1 MRVGES
7 STLNFY
13 SIFSRIFIPFLPP
26 YFSRARVHYAGARR
40 KILQKYKISQNL
52 LLPCALLDNFI
63 SNYQI
68 KIFMKNLF
76 KTLVICGLFAWI
88 CGLTTSCT
96 PDAEMGPPKF
106 EITGDLKVEMG
117 DGVNTPAISA
127 TLPVISENIP
137 KIYYIL
143 REREEGAEKPQ
154 KPRKLEIQYQGKEIS
169 GKLEALT
176 LTSGEDGLLRGK
188 TYDFYFIV
196 AISDMKFLNEDV
208 DPVFAYEF
216 ETPDSYTN
224 NDNPSAAP
232 MDMMV
237 LGTSYEGAKL
247 DFMFPQAVKERGN
260 KVKWGVTN
268 IAHYNMYKL
277 TRGQID
283 VDFTHR
289 NENMYPNALISGD
302 TVIDIC
308 HNNAYRMSEKYPGKI
323 GYYYATYDENKN
335 PVVKEVPED
344 DPMVTTEGSASAI
357 QYYYLPAPGEPLVVL
372 FTECGYSTCD
382 LGNNED
388 KEGANAGHNTATCE
402 KVHPTINYNWGPGWY
417 WYPYDYSGY
426 IEAKGYNDPEGL
438 RPGDENVVVNEDD
451 YWLKDENG
459 NEYYHKKYEIRAK
472 QPTEFK
478 GTVNVETL
486 DLTPDSAV
494 IRFTPDKSV
503 YAYCVGVF
511 PADLNLIGEDYASIT
526 REFFDYDAS
535 LWQWFSTSEFGMY
548 YGFVPYYNNNTDGK
562 PDVIEVQLA
571 DDYILQ
577 AGEMYWVILTA
588 VGAKYDENGEKY
600 PDLSSQNFVK
610 KPIRI
615 PAYTKDAPELEVTA
629 YDLND
634 PHKVRFNIKNPNY
647 TTNKVESVAYAANYT
662 REFKAYLQQKGATY
676 AALLEANRGYAGLT
690 AAELKEVNSADGYD
704 MEIPYLRDGQSF
716 TLAVMG
722 WNDESRPSDPDA
734 EGSKAVATAETPLL
748 PAVPRLDGMDK
759 LESLTGEWTATATM
773 RTYDWEKASAAE
785 EGAVDEV
792 FYTEEVKQW
801 KVTIGD
807 LKTNETL
814 SEEERTKL
822 AALGVENVDEA
833 WAEFKE
839 QEKVFNDIN
848 LGQNRVLCQGWDLD
862 SNEEN
867 MSLATT
873 TPYDLMFSSV
883 YSASQTSYLF
893 NDFGPK
899 WFLQVNENGD
909 VFVPVNYEQVP
920 PFTRWYSASNHYLVS
935 GNFEHG
941 YSSYI
946 GKDRLSVEE
955 VSIPVEISEDG
966 NTITLK
972 STDIEYKVEKEDQTV
987 EIIKCKGY
995 PNIMFDYSTKLAFYN
1010 PYIVSE
1016 VVLTKGWTE
1025 QTPEVSTP
1033 EISTSALRYPRQNNS
1048 KHIINSAD
1056 YKTPVKIYT
1065 LTPISHKNSGGKV
1078 TRVNH
1083 KILTRK
1089 DILNNFE
1096 NGYKGKYWLAR

>member
-1 MRVGES
+1 M
-7 STLNFY
+7 TFY
-13 SIFSRIFIPFLPP
+13 FKLIN
-26 YFSRARVHYAGARR
+26 
-40 KILQKYKISQNL
+40 KN
-52 LLPCALLDNFI
+52 
-63 SNYQI
+63 
-68 KIFMKNLF
+68 FMKQLF

-106 EITGDLKVEMG
+106 EITGELKVEMG
-117 DGVNTPAISA
+117 DGINTPAISA

-154 KPRKLEIQYQGKEIS
+154 KPRKLEIQYQGNVIS
-169 GKLEALT
+169 GKLDALT

-247 DFMFPQAVKERGN
+247 DFMFPQAVKERGH

-308 HNNAYRMSEKYPGKI
+308 HANAVRMSTKYPGKV
-323 GYYYATYDENKN
+323 GYYYATYDENKK
-335 PVVKEVPED
+335 PIVKEVPED
-344 DPMVTTEGSASAI
+344 DPMVTVEGSASAI
-357 QYYYLPAPGEPLVVL
+357 QYYYLPAPGEPMIVM

-388 KEGANAGHNTATCE
+388 KDGENANHNTATCE
-402 KVHPTINYNWGPGWY
+402 QVHPTINYNWGPGWY
-417 WYPYDYSGY
+417 WYPYDYMGY
-426 IEAKGYNDPEGL
+426 IEAKGINDPEGL
-438 RPGDENVVVNEDD
+438 RPGEEKDVNEDD

-472 QPTEFK
+472 QPTEFS
-478 GTVNVETL
+478 GTVKVEEV
-486 DLTPDSAV
+486 DLTPDSAI

-511 PADLNLIGEDYASIT
+511 PANLGLVGEDYASIT
-526 REFFDYDAS
+526 REFFNYDAS

-548 YGFVPYYNNNTDGK
+548 YGFVPYYNLNADGK

-577 AGEMYWVILTA
+577 AGQVYWVILTA
-588 VGAKYDENGEKY
+588 VGGVKDKDGKMY
-600 PDLSSQNFVK
+600 PDLSSQNFVRT
-610 KPIRI
+610 PIRI
-615 PAYTKDAPELEVTA
+615 PAYTKDAPELVVTA
-629 YDLND
+629 YDIKD
-634 PHKVRFNIKNPNY
+634 PHKVKFNIKNPNY

-676 AALLEANRGYAGLT
+676 AALLAANRSYAGLT

-704 MEIPYLRDGQSF
+704 MEIPYIRDGQSF

-734 EGSKAVATAETPLL
+734 VDSKAVATAETSRL
-748 PAVPRLDGMDK
+748 PAAPRLDGMDK
-759 LESLTGEWTATATM
+759 LESLAGEWTATATM
-773 RTYDWEKASAAE
+773 RTYDWEKAEEAADAKEGE
-785 EGAVDEV
+785 EIV
-792 FYTEEVKQW
+792 FYTEEVKKW

-807 LKTNETL
+807 LTSKETL
-814 SEEERTKL
+814 SEEDRAKL
-822 AALGVENVDEA
+822 TELKVEDIDA
-833 WAEFKE
+833 IWTEFKE
-839 QEKVFNDIN
+839 QEQIFNNIN
-848 LGQNRVLCQGWDLD
+848 RGHNRVLCQGWDLD
-862 SNEEN
+862 SNEKN

-873 TPYDLMFSSV
+873 TPWDLMFSSD

-899 WFLQVNENGD
+899 WFLQVNEKGE

-920 PFTRWYSASNHYLVS
+920 PFTRWYTATNHYLVS

-955 VSIPVEISEDG
+955 VSIPVVISEDG

-972 STDIEYKVEKEDQTV
+972 STDIEYKVEKEDKTV
-987 EIIKCKGY
+987 ETIKCKGY
-995 PNIMFDYSTKLAFYN
+995 PNIMFDYSTQPAFYN

-1025 QTPEVSTP
+1025 PTPEVSTP
-1033 EISTSALRYPRQNNS
+1033 DASTSTFSLSRYSNGF
-1048 KHIINSAD
+1048 KHIVNGAD
-1056 YKTPVKIYT
+1056 YKTPAKVHT
-1065 LTPISHKNSGGKV
+1065 LTPISHKENVGNV

-1089 DILNNFE
+1089 DILDNFE